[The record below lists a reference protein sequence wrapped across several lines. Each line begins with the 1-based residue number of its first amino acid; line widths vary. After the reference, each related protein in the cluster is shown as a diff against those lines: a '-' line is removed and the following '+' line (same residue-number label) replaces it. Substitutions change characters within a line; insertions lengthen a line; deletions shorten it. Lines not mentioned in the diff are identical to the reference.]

1 MRLFPS
7 AHRIPSPST
16 PPLAAAP
23 SLAFALSL
31 ALAAAVAAQPADG
44 PTGLDADDLRTAETL
59 RDAALRGS
67 PAFEIVD
74 ELTTTIGPRLA
85 GTEADHRGV
94 AWAEAKMK
102 ALGFDKVMRQP
113 VSFPYWLRGHESGA
127 IVGEHAQ
134 PLEVT
139 TLGGSVG
146 TNGAPLEAEVVAFP
160 DLAALQAVPD
170 GSLDGKI
177 AFVAYRMGRARD
189 GSGYGPAVGARSG
202 GASIAARKGASA
214 LLIRSIG
221 TSSKRF
227 AHTGQMRYAEDAP
240 KIPAAALSS
249 PDADQISRLI
259 ARGETVR
266 VRLDLAAVTAGIGQS
281 WNVIG
286 DITGRDKPEEFV
298 VIGGHLDSWDQGTGA
313 LDDGAGVAI
322 TMAAGAAIA
331 ALPEA
336 PRRSVRVIAWAAEEN
351 GLLGAREH
359 AKQVGADWPRY
370 QIAAESDFGAGR
382 IYALRSSTSP
392 EARPVID
399 AIGQVLAPLGIATEH
414 GVGGPGPDVGPLVML
429 GVPWAQLAQ
438 DGTDYFDYHHTPDDT
453 LDKIDPKALDQQVAA
468 YAAFAYLA
476 AETTV
481 DLGEAQK
488 PATPPT
494 PDPRRAPSAR

>member
-1 MRLFPS
+1 M
-7 AHRIPSPST
+7 HRFV
-16 PPLAAAP
+16 
-23 SLAFALSL
+23 FAIGV
-31 ALAAAVAAQPADG
+31 ALGATGTVHAT
-44 PTGLDADDLRTAETL
+44 TGLDADDLRTAETL

-67 PAFEIVD
+67 PAFDLVE

-102 ALGFDKVMRQP
+102 ALGFDKVWRQP
-113 VSFPYWLRGHESGA
+113 VSFPYWLRGHESAA
-127 IVGEHAQ
+127 IVGTHAQ

-146 TNGAPLEAEVVAFP
+146 TGGAPIEAEVVAFP
-160 DLAALQAVPD
+160 DLAALQAAPD

-189 GSGYGPAVGARSG
+189 GSGYGPAVGARSN
-202 GASIAARKGASA
+202 GASIAARKGALA

-221 TSSKRF
+221 TSGNRF

-240 KIPAAALSS
+240 KIPAAALSG
-249 PDADQISRLI
+249 PDADQISRLV
-259 ARGETVR
+259 ARGESVR

-286 DITGRDKPEEFV
+286 DVTGREKADEFV

-331 ALPEA
+331 ALPTA
-336 PRRSVRVIAWAAEEN
+336 PRRTVRVIAWASEEN
-351 GLLGAREH
+351 GLMGAREY
-359 AKQVGADWPRY
+359 AKHVGGDWSDHQV
-370 QIAAESDFGAGR
+370 AAESDFGAGR

-392 EARPVID
+392 EAKPVID
-399 AIGQVLAPLGIATEH
+399 AIGGVLAPLGIATEY

-429 GVPWAQLAQ
+429 GVPWGQLAQ
-438 DGTDYFDYHHTPDDT
+438 DGTDYFDYHHTPNDT

-481 DLGEAQK
+481 DFGEAQRP
-488 PATPPT
+488 PAERPA
-494 PDPRRAPSAR
+494 PRREGASR

>member
-1 MRLFPS
+1 MRPVLAPLTL
-7 AHRIPSPST
+7 ALMLAVPH
-16 PPLAAAP
+16 LAAAQ
-23 SLAFALSL
+23 A
-31 ALAAAVAAQPADG
+31 
-44 PTGLDADDLRTAETL
+44 TGLDAADLRTAETL

-67 PAFEIVD
+67 PAFALVD

-102 ALGFDKVMRQP
+102 ALGFDTVRREP
-113 VSFPYWLRGHESGA
+113 VSFPYWLRGHESAA

-134 PLEVT
+134 PLAVT

-146 TNGAPLEAEVVAFP
+146 TNGAPLEAEIVEFA
-160 DLAALQAVPD
+160 DLAALQAAPD

-189 GSGYGPAVGARSG
+189 GSGYGPAVGARSN

-266 VRLDLAAVTAGIGQS
+266 VRLDLAAVTAGVGQS

-286 DITGRDKPEEFV
+286 DITGREQPDEFV

-336 PRRSVRVIAWAAEEN
+336 PRRSVRVIAWASEEN
-351 GLLGAREH
+351 GLMGAREH
-359 AKQVGADWPRY
+359 AKQVGAAWPSY

-392 EARPVID
+392 AAKPVVD
-399 AIGQVLAPLGIATEH
+399 AIGGVLAPLGIVTEH
-414 GVGGPGPDVGPLVML
+414 GVGGPGPDVGPLVAL
-429 GVPWAQLAQ
+429 GVPWGQLAQ

-481 DLGEAQK
+481 DFGEAQN
-488 PATPPT
+488 PAAPPS
-494 PDPRRAPSAR
+494 DPRQAPAR